1 MNGALHGIGAF
12 VLLEACCFYAL
23 HERMYGKM
31 KKRRWVLP
39 AFVLL
44 LLAAASV
51 IWVLSGLKSGSPAP
65 AGNNP
70 TPIAVEA
77 TPLSEDQNTPAPMPS
92 PTPEPVFAEAVWIG
106 VGDIMSH
113 APQLPGAYDAATK
126 SYNFDPYFEPVKPI
140 LQSGDWVMANLETP
154 IGGPDFG
161 YTGYPS
167 FNAPFEL
174 AEALKN
180 AGFNMLSTA
189 NNHSLDKGE
198 RGLRNTIDNLKELGF
213 SFAGTAA
220 SQEEADAPV
229 LVERNGIT
237 MGILSYTYGTNGIP
251 IPEGKPY
258 LVNLIS
264 EEAIKS
270 DIKKLR
276 GAGADLV
283 TVALHFG
290 IEYQTSPSEEQKNL
304 ARSLAASGADII
316 AGSHPHVV
324 QPYEMVESFD
334 EDGNRKECLIIYSMG
349 NFISNQRGESKD
361 YGVIFKVSVSKNMT
375 EGGTVIKEVEAI
387 PTWVHRYKPDKHFR
401 YRILP
406 VEDVLAASNDDL
418 LTPTDYETLQRDLA
432 MLNTR
437 LESMK

>member
-1 MNGALHGIGAF
+1 
-12 VLLEACCFYAL
+12 
-23 HERMYGKM
+23 M

-39 AFVLL
+39 AFILL
-44 LLAAASV
+44 LLAASSV
-51 IWVLSGLKSGSPAP
+51 IWIFAGAKNDNPTPA
-65 AGNNP
+65 ANNP
-70 TPIAVEA
+70 TPLAVETSPSASA
-77 TPLSEDQNTPAPMPS
+77 TPNTSPPS
-92 PTPEPVFAEAVWIG
+92 PTPTPEPVFAEAVWIG

-113 APQLPGAYDAATK
+113 SPQLPGAYDAAAK
-126 SYNFDPYFEPVKPI
+126 SYNFDPYFEPVKSI

-154 IGGPDFG
+154 IAGADFG

-167 FNAPFEL
+167 FNAPLEL

-198 RGLRNTIDNLKELGF
+198 RGLLRTIDNLKELGF
-213 SFAGTAA
+213 AFTGTAA
-220 SQEEADAPV
+220 SQEEADTPV
-229 LVERNGIT
+229 LVEQNGIT

-251 IPEGKPY
+251 IPKGKPY

-264 EEAIKS
+264 EEAIKG
-270 DIKKLR
+270 DIAKLR
-276 GAGADLV
+276 SAGADLV

-290 IEYQTSPSEEQKNL
+290 IEYQTVPSETQKNL

-324 QPYEMVESFD
+324 QPYEMVEAFD

-349 NFISNQRGESKD
+349 NFISNQRGDSKD

-387 PTWVHRYKPDKHFR
+387 PTWVHRYKPDQNFR

-406 VEDVLAASNDDL
+406 VEDVLAASDDEL
-418 LTPTDYETLQRDLA
+418 LTATDYETLQRDLT